1 MATRES
7 MIRSINRQI
16 EQHLRTFGDGSS
28 EYQDLMRDLEAE
40 IGKAE
45 INRTGRPFY
54 SRSARK
60 DYSMAALEAA
70 AAKVRGKGTAF
81 SKAQT
86 YINDLIKQGIEPT
99 DQAIREAAGIEKAVS
114 DNFKAV
120 YDFLKEN
127 EDDFENSDIRM
138 QFAGNAGANASKQD
152 LVDILGR
159 VTSATARGSIRDVID
174 EAKKWKDSRNAS
186 IKKAQASTRRSP
198 RMTQKEIEQKL
209 KYPEEEKNRFSS
221 PRTKVN
227 DKKSRIIGGETK
239 LNRGTKKDKGVKK

>member
-16 EQHLRTFGDGSS
+16 EQHLRTFGEGSS

-54 SRSARK
+54 SRSAGK
-60 DYSMAALEAA
+60 EYSMAALEAA

-99 DQAIREAAGIEKAVS
+99 DQAIREAAGVEKAVS
-114 DNFKAV
+114 DNFGAV

-127 EDDFENSDIRM
+127 TEDFENSDIRM
-138 QFAGNAGANASKQD
+138 MFAGNKGAHASKQD
-152 LVDILGR
+152 LVSILNR
-159 VTSATARGSIRDVID
+159 VTAATSRKSIMDVIN
-174 EAKKWKDSRNAS
+174 EAKDWKEKRNEEIREA
-186 IKKAQASTRRSP
+186 ATQTRRSP
-198 RMTQKEIEQKL
+198 RMTQKEIAQKL
-209 KYPEEEKNRFSS
+209 KYPEEEKKRFTSQ
-221 PRTKVN
+221 RAKVN
-227 DKKSRIIGGETK
+227 DTKSRIIGGETK